1 MPKPD
6 HRPIG
11 LALTRTARAV
21 SRAFD
26 ARLAA
31 AGGSLPVWLILLALR
46 TTETANQRE
55 LAEVVG
61 IQGATLTHHL
71 NGMEADGL
79 LTRRRDPRNR
89 RVHLVE
95 LTPAGAE
102 LFGRLRS
109 AAVAHDTL
117 LRTGL
122 SGAELAELDRLLTRL
137 QVNVTGASDAWAGRP
152 LAPSGAPASADGE
165 CGGLSPE

>member
-1 MPKPD
+1 MLS
-6 HRPIG
+6 R
-11 LALTRTARAV
+11 AARAV

-26 ARLAA
+26 ARLVE

-95 LTPAGAE
+95 LTPAGE
-102 LFGRLRS
+102 DLFVRLRS
-109 AAVAHDTL
+109 AAVAHDEL
-117 LRTGL
+117 LRTGF
-122 SGAELAELDRLLTRL
+122 SGEDLGRLEELLTRMHA
-137 QVNVTGASDAWAGRP
+137 NVAGGPDGWAGRP
-152 LAPSGAPASADGE
+152 LGPGVAGRSCAGPPQ
-165 CGGLSPE
+165 